1 VWNDGSRESR
11 CRFYRRSGA
20 IEHTSGE
27 TRGGKRKRYRSIL
40 QKCPF
45 LDSQR
50 ADERKRRRRGMFVCK
65 KYVDCFVSL
74 AQPPSLPQQQ
84 SSREQQQQQLREHL
98 VHTSF
103 FSLALFCLWIER
115 KIVCLPTPKN
125 FIKKHAYYN
134 VYKIVV
140 FDTLIR
146 YHYT

>member
-1 VWNDGSRESR
+1 MWNDGSRESR

-84 SSREQQQQQLREHL
+84 RAAAAAATRALSSHL
-98 VHTSF
+98 F
-103 FSLALFCLWIER
+103 LLSLLLFCLWIER
-115 KIVCLPTPKN
+115 KIDCLPTPKN

>member
-84 SSREQQQQQLREHL
+84 RAAAAAATRAFSSHL
-98 VHTSF
+98 F
-103 FSLALFCLWIER
+103 LLSLLCF
-115 KIVCLPTPKN
+115 VCG
-125 FIKKHAYYN
+125 
-134 VYKIVV
+134 
-140 FDTLIR
+140 
-146 YHYT
+146 